1 VGDLVDE
8 GVKDLESNRDTNLD
22 QSCLYKCL
30 VAERK
35 RQKIARA
42 SDREMRRR
50 ALVRENRARQ
60 LNTAL

>member
-1 VGDLVDE
+1 MGDLVDE
-8 GVKDLESNRDTNLD
+8 GVKDLESNRDASLD

-30 VAERK
+30 GAERK

-42 SDREMRRR
+42 SDREMRKR
-50 ALVRENRARQ
+50 AIVRENRAAR